1 VTSGSETLM
10 ATDAGIDTAPA
21 HRRDAPVKAPPPP
34 ARGPLGRTSP
44 IPHRDFVEKVAGTL
58 PYADDWG
65 FPGMLHGVVVRARAA
80 CARIASID
88 TAQALALPGVRAV
101 LLAADIP
108 HNAIS
113 EEASGLGIDQI
124 VQPVLA
130 ADRIRYDGEP
140 VACIAAETPGAAV
153 QAAGL
158 VEVEYEDDDGVFTID
173 EALADG
179 APSVHPGGNNYITYH
194 SAIGD
199 VDTAMA
205 AADHVIEETYQTPR
219 VDHAYLEPESGVG
232 WVDSDGVVT
241 LRVSTQVIEHARQLA
256 DILQLPHSR
265 VRVIAAYMGGG
276 FGGKEDMTVEPYLA
290 ALVWKTRRPVRMV
303 WERQD
308 SLLAR
313 QKRHPFRMHYRTGV
327 MGDGTIVAQDIKI
340 LGDAGAYPLL
350 SSRVLFAGGVN
361 STGPYRCQDARMQST
376 AVFTN
381 TVPSSAFRGFGAMQ
395 VVFGYESQMDLIAQR
410 LGLTG
415 AEVRER
421 NFVARGDIRVTGEPI
436 DTEPGTRECMHR
448 ALQELGELSQ
458 PTNGGRIG
466 RGFACS
472 MQPYGRSM
480 FFADRASAWIGLE
493 QDGTMVIRAGVTD
506 LGAGQAASLANIA
519 GEILGVTVDRTSVH
533 IGDSHLTPLTGGTF
547 ATRQLYMSGNAT
559 VKVAT
564 ALRDKLAP
572 VASDLLGCELS
583 ELEWANNRVGVTGDR
598 AHSVTMSELSRT
610 AEARAIMP
618 YSHETFS
625 AETGTFDAET
635 GRGQTY
641 PDYTHGCHAVD
652 VEVDERT
659 GEVTILKYVAVHDV
673 GRAIDM
679 QRVVGQ
685 IQGAVAQGIGYAMS
699 EEMETQDGVLHS
711 TLFANYLIPTALDL
725 PDIDAIGLELYPGK
739 GPFGARGIGEPPIG
753 PCGPA
758 LASAIHNAIGVRM
771 LRLPMTPERVLA
783 AIRTGRDDSVPG
795 PGPRKG
801 AA

>member
-1 VTSGSETLM
+1 M
-10 ATDAGIDTAPA
+10 ATDTGRAQARNVPVEVPPA
-21 HRRDAPVKAPPPP
+21 RPVP
-34 ARGPLGRTSP
+34 ARGPLGQTSP
-44 IPHRDFVEKVAGTL
+44 VPHRDFVEKVAGTL

-65 FPGMLHGVVVRARAA
+65 FPGMLHGVVVRARVTCALIARVDTSAA
-80 CARIASID
+80 K
-88 TAQALALPGVRAV
+88 QVPGVRV
-101 LLAADIP
+101 VVTAADIP

-113 EEASGLGIDQI
+113 EEASGLGIEQI

-130 ADRIRYDGEP
+130 SDRIRYDGEP
-140 VACIAAETPGAAV
+140 VACIAAESPGAALE
-153 QAAGL
+153 AAAL
-158 VEVEYEDDDGVFTID
+158 VEVEYEAAEGAFTID

-179 APSVHPGGNNYITYH
+179 APSVHPGGNSYVTYR

-199 VDTAMA
+199 VDAAMRR
-205 AADHVIEETYQTPR
+205 ADHVIDATYQTPR

-232 WVDSDGVVT
+232 WIDADGVVT

-256 DILQLPHSR
+256 DILELPHSR

-327 MGDGTIVAQDIKI
+327 ADDGTIVAQDIKI

-361 STGPYRCQDARMQST
+361 STGPYRCEDVRMEST

-381 TVPSSAFRGFGAMQ
+381 TVPTSAFRGFGAMQ
-395 VVFGYESQMDLIAQR
+395 VVFGYESQMDLIAER
-410 LGLTG
+410 LGLTPE
-415 AEVRER
+415 EVRER
-421 NFVARGDIRVTGEPI
+421 NFVQRGDIRVTGEPI

-448 ALQELGELSQ
+448 ALEELGELSK

-480 FFADRASAWIGLE
+480 FFADRASVWIGLE
-493 QDGTMVIRAGVTD
+493 QDGTMVIRAGATD

-519 GEILGVTVDRTSVH
+519 GEILGVTVDCTSVH
-533 IGDSHLTPLTGGTF
+533 IGDSQLTPLTGGTF

-572 VASDLLGCELS
+572 VACDLLGCEQS
-583 ELEWANNRVGVTGDR
+583 QLEWANNRIRVAGDR
-598 AHSVTMSELSRT
+598 ARAVTMAELSRT
-610 AEARAIMP
+610 AEARNVMP
-618 YSHETFS
+618 YSHETFN
-625 AETGTFDAET
+625 AETGEFDPAT

-659 GEVTILKYVAVHDV
+659 GEVKILKYIAVHDV

-679 QRVVGQ
+679 QRVEGQ
-685 IQGAVAQGIGYAMS
+685 IQGAVAQGIGYSMS
-699 EEMETQDGVLHS
+699 EEMETEDGVLHS
-711 TLFANYLIPTALDL
+711 TLFANYLIPTSLDL
-725 PDIDAIGLELYPGK
+725 PDIKAIGLELYLGK

-753 PCGPA
+753 PCAPA
-758 LASAIHNAIGVRM
+758 LASAIEQATGIRM
-771 LRLPMTPERVLA
+771 FRLPMTPERILA
-783 AIRTGRDDSVPG
+783 GRSVPSRPTEKLADTTTERPDHG
-795 PGPRKG
+795 
-801 AA
+801 

>member
-1 VTSGSETLM
+1 MAADTSPSQARE
-10 ATDAGIDTAPA
+10 
-21 HRRDAPVKAPPPP
+21 APVKAPPPP
-34 ARGPLGRTSP
+34 VRGPLGRTSP
-44 IPHRDFVEKVAGTL
+44 VPHRDFVEKVAGTL

-65 FPGMLHGVVVRARAA
+65 FPGMLHGVVVRARVP

-88 TAQALALPGVRAV
+88 TTAARAVPGVRAV
-101 LLAADIP
+101 LTAADIP

-130 ADRIRYDGEP
+130 GERIRFDGEP
-140 VACIAAETPGAAV
+140 VACIAAETPVAAV
-153 QAAGL
+153 EAAGL
-158 VEVEYEDDDGVFTID
+158 VDVEYEDDEGVFTID

-179 APSVHPGGNNYITYH
+179 APSVHPGGNSYVTYR

-199 VDTAMA
+199 AEAAMA
-205 AADHVIEETYQTPR
+205 RADHVIEETYQTPR

-256 DILQLPHSR
+256 DILALPHSR

-327 MGDGTIVAQDIKI
+327 LNDGTIVAQDITI

-361 STGPYRCQDARMQST
+361 STGPYRCEDARMQST

-381 TVPSSAFRGFGAMQ
+381 TVPASAFRGFGAMQ
-395 VVFGYESQMDLIAQR
+395 VVFGYESQMDLIAER
-410 LGLTG
+410 LGLTPQ
-415 AEVRER
+415 EVRER
-421 NFVARGDIRVTGEPI
+421 NFVAQGDIRVTGEPI
-436 DTEPGTRECMHR
+436 EMQCGTRECMHR

-458 PTNGGRIG
+458 PTQGGLIG

-506 LGAGQAASLANIA
+506 LGAGQTASLANIA

-572 VASDLLGCELS
+572 VASDLLGCVES
-583 ELEWANNRVGVTGDR
+583 ELEWVNNRVSVTGDR
-598 AHSVTMSELSRT
+598 ARAVTMAELSRT
-610 AEARAIMP
+610 AESRDIMP
-618 YSHETFS
+618 YSHETFTAQS
-625 AETGTFDAET
+625 GEFDAEA

-659 GEVTILKYVAVHDV
+659 GEVKILKYVAVHDV

-679 QRVVGQ
+679 QRVEGQ

-699 EEMETQDGVLHS
+699 EEMETEGGVLHS
-711 TLFANYLIPTALDL
+711 TLFANYLIPTSLDL
-725 PDIDAIGLELYPGK
+725 PDLKAIGLELYLGK

-771 LRLPMTPERVLA
+771 LRLPMIPERVLA
-783 AIRTGRDDSVPG
+783 AMRAAKERD
-795 PGPRKG
+795 
-801 AA
+801 A

>member
-1 VTSGSETLM
+1 M
-10 ATDAGIDTAPA
+10 ATDTGRGHA
-21 HRRDAPVKAPPPP
+21 REAPVKAPPAP
-34 ARGPLGRTSP
+34 ARLPSGRTSP
-44 IPHRDFVEKVAGTL
+44 VPHRDFVEKVAGTL

-65 FPGMLHGVVVRARAA
+65 FPGMLHGVVVRARIP
-80 CARIASID
+80 CAVIASID
-88 TAQALALPGVRAV
+88 TSAAREVAGVRAV
-101 LLAADIP
+101 LTAADIP

-130 ADRIRYDGEP
+130 GERVRYDGEP
-140 VACIAAETPGAAV
+140 VAIIAAETPGAAV
-153 QAAGL
+153 TAAGL
-158 VEVEYEDDDGVFTID
+158 VEVEYEDDDGVFDID
-173 EALADG
+173 AALADG
-179 APSVHPGGNNYITYH
+179 APSVHPGGNRYITWRA
-194 SAIGD
+194 AIGD
-199 VDTAMA
+199 VDAAMA
-205 AADHVIEETYQTPR
+205 AADHVIEETYETPR

-303 WERQD
+303 WERQE

-327 MGDGTIVAQDIKI
+327 RNDGTIVAQDIKI

-361 STGPYRCQDARMQST
+361 STGPYRCADARMEST

-381 TVPSSAFRGFGAMQ
+381 TVPTSAFRGFGAMQ
-395 VVFGYESQMDLIAQR
+395 VVFGYESQMDLVAQR
-410 LGLTG
+410 LGLTA

-421 NFVARGDIRVTGEPI
+421 NFVDRGDLRVTGEPI

-448 ALQELGELSQ
+448 ALKELGELST
-458 PTNGGRIG
+458 PASGGRVG

-480 FFADRASAWIGLE
+480 FFADRASCWIGLE

-547 ATRQLYMSGNAT
+547 ATRQLYMSGNAAA
-559 VKVAT
+559 KVARL
-564 ALRDKLAP
+564 LRDKLAP
-572 VASDLLGCELS
+572 VAGDLLGCDES
-583 ELEWANNRVGVTGDR
+583 ELEWADNLVGVAGDR
-598 AHSVTMSELSRT
+598 ARTVTMAELSRT
-610 AEARAIMP
+610 AEAHDVMP
-618 YSHETFS
+618 YVHDTYH
-625 AETGTFDAET
+625 AETGDFDPQT
-635 GRGQTY
+635 GRGRTY

-652 VEVDERT
+652 VEVDEHT
-659 GEVTILKYVAVHDV
+659 GEVRILKYVAVHDV

-679 QRVVGQ
+679 QRVEGQ
-685 IQGAVAQGIGYAMS
+685 IQGAAAQGIGYAMS
-699 EEMETQDGVLHS
+699 EEMETEDGVLHS
-711 TLFANYLIPTALDL
+711 TLFANYLIPTSLDL
-725 PDIDAIGLELYPGK
+725 PDLKAIGLELYLGK

-771 LRLPMTPERVLA
+771 LRLPMIPERVLA

-795 PGPRKG
+795 PGKK

>member
-1 VTSGSETLM
+1 M
-10 ATDAGIDTAPA
+10 
-21 HRRDAPVKAPPPP
+21 PVKEPP
-34 ARGPLGRTSP
+34 ARPVPERLPSGRTSP
-44 IPHRDFVEKVAGTL
+44 VPHRDFVEKVTGTL

-65 FPGMLHGVVVRARAA
+65 FPGMLHGVVVRARVP

-88 TAQALALPGVRAV
+88 TSAAREVAGVRAV
-101 LLAADIP
+101 LTAADIP

-113 EEASGLGIDQI
+113 EEASGLGIEQT

-130 ADRIRYDGEP
+130 GQRIRYDGEP
-140 VACIAAETPGAAV
+140 VACIAAENMVAAV
-153 QAAGL
+153 EAAGL
-158 VEVEYEDDDGVFTID
+158 VDVEYEDDEGVFTID

-179 APSVHPGGNNYITYH
+179 APSVHPGGNTYVTYR
-194 SAIGD
+194 SSIGD
-199 VDTAMA
+199 VDAAMA
-205 AADHVIEETYQTPR
+205 SADHIIEETYQTPR

-232 WVDSDGVVT
+232 WVDADGVVT
-241 LRVSTQVIEHARQLA
+241 LRVSTQVIEHARALA
-256 DILQLPHSR
+256 EILQLPHSR

-303 WERQD
+303 WERQE

-327 MGDGTIVAQDIKI
+327 RDDGTIVAQDIKI

-361 STGPYRCQDARMQST
+361 STGPYRCLDARMEST

-381 TVPSSAFRGFGAMQ
+381 TVPTSAFRGFGAMQ
-395 VVFGYESQMDLIAQR
+395 VVFGYESQMDLIAER
-410 LGLTG
+410 LGLSRD
-415 AEVRER
+415 EVRER
-421 NFVARGDIRVTGEPI
+421 NFAQQGDIRVTGEPI
-436 DTEPGTRECMHR
+436 EMECGTRECMHR
-448 ALQELGELSQ
+448 ALQELGALSE
-458 PTNGGRIG
+458 PTRGGKIG

-480 FFADRASAWIGLE
+480 FFADHASAWIGLE

-547 ATRQLYMSGNAT
+547 ATRQLYMSGNAM

-564 ALRDKLAP
+564 ALRDKLSPLA
-572 VASDLLGCELS
+572 ADLLGCAES
-583 ELEWANNRVGVTGDR
+583 ELEWANNLVGVTGDR
-598 AHSVTMSELSRT
+598 ARSVTMAELSRT
-610 AEARAIMP
+610 AEGRDVMP
-618 YSHETFS
+618 YAHETFT
-625 AETGTFDAET
+625 AQAGVFDPKTGQ
-635 GRGQTY
+635 GQTY

-659 GEVTILKYVAVHDV
+659 GEVRILKYVAVHDV
-673 GRAIDM
+673 GRAIDL
-679 QRVVGQ
+679 QRVEGQ
-685 IQGAVAQGIGYAMS
+685 IQGAVAQGIGYALS
-699 EEMETQDGVLHS
+699 EEMETEGGVLHS
-711 TLFANYLIPTALDL
+711 TLFANYLIPTSLDL
-725 PDIDAIGLELYPGK
+725 PDITAIGLEVYLGK

-758 LASAIHNAIGVRM
+758 LASAVQDAIGVRM
-771 LRLPMTPERVLA
+771 CRLPMIPERVLA

-795 PGPRKG
+795 PKREDR
-801 AA
+801 

>member
-1 VTSGSETLM
+1 
-10 ATDAGIDTAPA
+10 
-21 HRRDAPVKAPPPP
+21 
-34 ARGPLGRTSP
+34 
-44 IPHRDFVEKVAGTL
+44 
-58 PYADDWG
+58 
-65 FPGMLHGVVVRARAA
+65 
-80 CARIASID
+80 
-88 TAQALALPGVRAV
+88 
-101 LLAADIP
+101 
-108 HNAIS
+108 
-113 EEASGLGIDQI
+113 
-124 VQPVLA
+124 
-130 ADRIRYDGEP
+130 
-140 VACIAAETPGAAV
+140 
-153 QAAGL
+153 
-158 VEVEYEDDDGVFTID
+158 
-173 EALADG
+173 
-179 APSVHPGGNNYITYH
+179 
-194 SAIGD
+194 
-199 VDTAMA
+199 
-205 AADHVIEETYQTPR
+205 
-219 VDHAYLEPESGVG
+219 
-232 WVDSDGVVT
+232 
-241 LRVSTQVIEHARQLA
+241 
-256 DILQLPHSR
+256 
-265 VRVIAAYMGGG
+265 
-276 FGGKEDMTVEPYLA
+276 MTVEPYLA

-327 MGDGTIVAQDIKI
+327 LDDGTIVAQDIKI

-361 STGPYRCQDARMQST
+361 STGPYRCLDARMEST

-381 TVPSSAFRGFGAMQ
+381 TVPTSAFRGFGAMQ

-410 LGLTG
+410 LGMTG
-415 AEVRER
+415 EEVRER
-421 NFVARGDIRVTGEPI
+421 NFVERGDIRVTGEPI

-448 ALQELGELSQ
+448 ALEELGEPSE

-493 QDGTMVIRAGVTD
+493 QDGAMVIRAGVTD

-572 VASDLLGCELS
+572 VASDLLGCEES
-583 ELEWANNRVGVTGDR
+583 ELEWAGNRVGVSGDR
-598 AHSVTMSELSRT
+598 VHSVTMAELSRT
-610 AEARAIMP
+610 AEARGIMP
-618 YSHETFS
+618 YSHETFTAQS
-625 AETGTFDAET
+625 GEFDAET

-659 GEVTILKYVAVHDV
+659 GEVKILKYVAVHDV

-685 IQGAVAQGIGYAMS
+685 IQGAAAQGIGYAMS
-699 EEMETQDGVLHS
+699 EEMETEGGVLHS
-711 TLFANYLIPTALDL
+711 TLFANYLIPTSLDL
-725 PDIDAIGLELYPGK
+725 PDINAIGLELHLGK

-771 LRLPMTPERVLA
+771 LRLPMIPERVLA
-783 AIRTGRDDSVPG
+783 AIRNGRDDSVPG
-795 PGPRKG
+795 PGKT
-801 AA
+801 AT